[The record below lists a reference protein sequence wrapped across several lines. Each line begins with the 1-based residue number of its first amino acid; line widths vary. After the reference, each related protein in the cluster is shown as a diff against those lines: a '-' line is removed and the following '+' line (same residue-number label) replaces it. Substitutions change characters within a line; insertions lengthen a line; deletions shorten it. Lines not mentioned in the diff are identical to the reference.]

1 MIILVTGITR
11 SESELPR
18 VTPSSEVSLFGRSVA
33 SFCLSFPMRHRVSIT
48 DKLNERP
55 HTSPR
60 IPHADSV
67 TRVVT
72 TVHGVGYRG
81 TVK

>member
-1 MIILVTGITR
+1 MIILVTSITR
-11 SESELPR
+11 SRELPR
-18 VTPSSEVSLFGRSVA
+18 VTLSSEASLFGRSVH
-33 SFCLSFPMRHRVSIT
+33 SILSFPMRHRVSIT